1 MGLCVTDGSVLRVI
15 PGDLPPDGV
24 GQLFSRAT
32 SVEMRLSLG
41 EEYFI
46 LCSPSSVS
54 QMRVML
60 EELTSSFTPPNQ
72 RPRLLHRSILGSGF
86 GFISG

>member
-1 MGLCVTDGSVLRVI
+1 MVLCYGSYRGISRPMGSASS
-15 PGDLPPDGV
+15 
-24 GQLFSRAT
+24 FSRAT

-60 EELTSSFTPPNQ
+60 EELTSSFTPANQ
-72 RPRLLHRSILGSGF
+72 RPRLLHRSVLGSGF
-86 GFISG
+86 GYISG